1 MIAAQEDDLDR
12 AMEVMRCA
20 FDSRWG
26 EAWTRRQLSDA
37 MMMPHTAL
45 LLLAEGG
52 DAPREGEAAA
62 GFALSKSI
70 AGEVE
75 LLLIAVRP
83 EHRRSG
89 LGGALLDILIDRAKT
104 AGAESIFL
112 EMREN
117 NPALALYRQRG
128 FTPVGRRKAY
138 YRLLDGTFLDAVTF
152 ALRL

>member
-1 MIAAQEDDLDR
+1 MIAAREDDIDR
-12 AMEVMRCA
+12 AMAVMHSA

-37 MMMPHTAL
+37 LMLPHTAL
-45 LLLAEGG
+45 LLVGEDGQ
-52 DAPREGEAAA
+52 APADGTPAA

-70 AGEVE
+70 AGEIE

-83 EHRRSG
+83 EHRRTG
-89 LGGALLDILIDRAKT
+89 LGGALLDSLIAGAEAD
-104 AGAESIFL
+104 GAESIFL

-128 FTPVGRRKAY
+128 FIPVGRRKSY
-138 YRLLDGTFLDAVTF
+138 YRLSDGTFLDAVTF
-152 ALRL
+152 ALTL